1 MFHILSAMDT
11 VAPPEKPRR
20 PRGRPRKVD
29 APIVPWDEVDRLLVF
44 GEAVTSPK
52 TGCVAVK
59 CPSLADLGARYGV
72 SRNRV
77 WQYASKARCF
87 QRREEARLKTQERY
101 EQKVV
106 ERVAEARALA
116 TADVV
121 AVVDDYIRGFRQA
134 VDGGKV
140 RFDSPA
146 DLDRLVRLKELLAGN
161 ADSRQ
166 ELRGGL
172 TLEAIQARHQ
182 RARTQLDGI
191 TPEISGEV
199 APRDDEGGGDG
210 AVH

>member
-1 MFHILSAMDT
+1 MDASEPT
-11 VAPPEKPRR
+11 PSRR
-20 PRGRPRKVD
+20 PRGRPKKAD

-44 GEAVTSPK
+44 GEAAKNPE
-52 TGCVAVK
+52 TGIEAVK
-59 CPSLADLGARYGV
+59 FPSLAELGARYGV

-77 WQYASKARCF
+77 WQYASKARCY

-106 ERVAEARALA
+106 EKVAEARALA

-121 AVVDDYIRGFRQA
+121 QVVDDYIRGFRRA
-134 VDGGKV
+134 VDDGKV

-161 ADSRQ
+161 VDSRQ

-172 TLEAIQARHQ
+172 TLEAVQARHQ
-182 RARTQLDGI
+182 RLRTQIDGL
-191 TPEISGEV
+191 TPELEGT
-199 APRDDEGGGDG
+199 AATNGGGNG
-210 AVH
+210 ERALH